1 MAPDHQQAALLE
13 ILGRTPGAP
22 VSYDELRA
30 AGIEFP
36 ASVVSELE
44 LAGAS
49 IERCTVDDDSGGLGV
64 RLRSEHAPALV
75 PVRSGAGSVRW
86 PAPAA
91 LAVVGAIVA
100 VVIALALI
108 GGDGHGA
115 PAPAAR
121 QAAAH
126 WIAAAHRHRGT
137 TVASDSSTASSATAS
152 TTVASVS
159 STASAASTPVS
170 PALATALEAQGHGLL
185 ASGEYAGA
193 IAVLR
198 RAVSATGESV
208 SDCAQP
214 ASETCLTYA
223 YALFDLGRALRLS
236 GQAGAA
242 IPILRARLQI
252 DNQQATV
259 QDELDL
265 ALAAQPHG

>member
-1 MAPDHQQAALLE
+1 MAPDRQQAAVLE

-22 VSYDELRA
+22 VSYDRLRA

-49 IERCTVDDDSGGLGV
+49 IERCAVDDDSGGLGV

-75 PVRSGAGSVRW
+75 PVRPPSGSARG

-91 LAVVGAIVA
+91 LAAVGALVAA
-100 VVIALALI
+100 VVALALI

-115 PAPAAR
+115 PAAPVARPAATHR
-121 QAAAH
+121 AAQ
-126 WIAAAHRHRGT
+126 AHRHATT
-137 TVASDSSTASSATAS
+137 TVARVTSTAS
-152 TTVASVS
+152 TV
-159 STASAASTPVS
+159 TASTPVS
-170 PALATALEAQGHGLL
+170 PALATALEAEGHGLL
-185 ASGEYAGA
+185 ASGEYTGA

-236 GQAGAA
+236 GRATAA
-242 IPILRARLQI
+242 IPVLRARLDI

-265 ALAAQPHG
+265 ALAAEPHG